1 MRFYE
6 INTMPMDTAFAFTAD
21 GPAGFRRSYKLS
33 EGEEVCERDEYP
45 KDAHV
50 QMDDRFGRELGG
62 LVGNTRSLLI
72 VNRAIKEAVEQA
84 NTKAVQ
90 ILPVAIFNH
99 KARIESADFFI
110 INPIGVRDCVDLAKS
125 EIEFHDGEVVKVK
138 KLVLSAD
145 KLEDAPDIFRVKESP
160 STYVASE
167 KLVDAWIAL
176 DPRPKNVY
184 VVELAVTP
192 TKSGAR
198 PS

>member
-6 INTMPMDTAFAFTAD
+6 INTMPMDTAFAFVAND
-21 GPAGFRRSYKLS
+21 PSGFKRSYKLS
-33 EGEEVCERDEYP
+33 EGDEVRERDEYP

-72 VNRAIKEAVEQA
+72 VNRAIKETIEQA
-84 NTKAVQ
+84 NANPVQ
-90 ILPVAIFNH
+90 ILPVGIFNH
-99 KARIESADFFI
+99 KARLESSDYFI
-110 INPIGVRDCVDLAKS
+110 INPLGVLDCADLAES
-125 EIEFHDGEVVKVK
+125 DIEFHEGEVVKVK

-145 KLEDAPDIFRVKESP
+145 KLRDAPDIFRVKESP

-167 KLVDAWIAL
+167 KLVDTWIAL

-184 VVELAVTP
+184 VVELTVTP
-192 TKSGAR
+192 AKSG
-198 PS
+198 SKQ